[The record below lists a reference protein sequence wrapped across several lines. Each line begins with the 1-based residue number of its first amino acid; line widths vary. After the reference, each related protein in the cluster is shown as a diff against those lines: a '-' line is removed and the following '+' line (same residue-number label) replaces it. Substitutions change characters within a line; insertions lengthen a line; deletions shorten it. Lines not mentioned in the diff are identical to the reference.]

1 MTTLTD
7 HPAKSLLAFSLGNCL
22 GFLQSCPVEVRV
34 LFIAAMVSVCLSLGT
49 MIEHQHGK
57 LDDRAM
63 LSALLA
69 AGGMPLIYSPP
80 ALCTSTRAPARLD
93 EAAIGHW
100 FKASIEREALTRK
113 ESLIATGVRHFTF
126 TNSLLPLRSVTC
138 IVSAQ
143 ALNRSRYSGC
153 APPHPSRKSQ
163 ISASASFNTP

>member
-93 EAAIGHW
+93 EAAIG
-100 FKASIEREALTRK
+100 AR
-113 ESLIATGVRHFTF
+113 V
-126 TNSLLPLRSVTC
+126 
-138 IVSAQ
+138 Q
-143 ALNRSRYSGC
+143 
-153 APPHPSRKSQ
+153 SQ
-163 ISASASFNTP
+163 H